1 MTKSNF
7 MLRNALSR
15 YTSFVGSAD
24 TFPSE
29 GKAHC
34 RVLFCRQ
41 RFCDFVAANN
51 LFFFLGE
58 RKRGKKKDRSG
69 DCAAK

>member
-7 MLRNALSR
+7 MLRDALSR
-15 YTSFVGSAD
+15 YTSFVGSAA
-24 TFPSE
+24 TFPLKE
-29 GKAHC
+29 KAHC

-41 RFCDFVAANN
+41 RFCDCVVASP
-51 LFFFLGE
+51 FFFLGE
-58 RKRGKKKDRSG
+58 RKTQKKKDRSG

>member
-34 RVLFCRQ
+34 RVLLWQQ
-41 RFCDFVAANN
+41 RFYASVRAYP
-51 LFFFLGE
+51 FFFLGE
-58 RKRGKKKDRSG
+58 RKTQKKKDRSG
-69 DCAAK
+69 GSAAK